1 MRNRSMVDPGQGQRA
16 AARIIAS
23 NAPAGSGWI
32 LLYPGWK
39 ALCTLKE
46 ADRADHPTRTV
57 SDAVL
62 PPQIKSARTELVGG
76 NINESAKY

>member
-1 MRNRSMVDPGQGQRA
+1 MMRMDTIS
-16 AARIIAS
+16 
-23 NAPAGSGWI
+23 SGMESDVHFE
-32 LLYPGWK
+32 K
-39 ALCTLKE
+39 

-76 NINESAKY
+76 SRNESAKY